1 MFKTNETS
9 ANGLGPKAL
18 EKPIQDAEAE
28 MPPSMPAKPHPR
40 NYTWSERM
48 KRVFLV
54 VVEVETAVGDT
65 PEFFGGIRWMDG
77 RENFHRAAAHFA
89 MELLLKLVAR
99 PEHCALNSTSAG

>member
-1 MFKTNETS
+1 MTPNLVSSLYRQSSMFKTNETS

-18 EKPIQDAEAE
+18 EKPIQDVEAE

-48 KRVFLV
+48 NRVFLV

-65 PEFFGGIRWMDG
+65 PEFFGWYPVDG
-77 RENFHRAAAHFA
+77 WAREFSSPRRTFRIGAPA
-89 MELLLKLVAR
+89 
-99 PEHCALNSTSAG
+99 

>member
-18 EKPIQDAEAE
+18 EKPIQDVEAE
-28 MPPSMPAKPHPR
+28 MPPSMPAKPHPG

-65 PEFFGGIRWMDG
+65 PEFFGWYPVDG
-77 RENFHRAAAHFA
+77 WAREFSSRRRTFRIGAPA
-89 MELLLKLVAR
+89 
-99 PEHCALNSTSAG
+99 